1 MELVAGVDDK
11 VMGGVPVVP
20 TGGVPVVPVGRIP
33 VAKSGAEGAAVRAR
47 RNSISRC
54 FGKVMLI
61 IGTAA
66 RLTVGIATGKL

>member
-1 MELVAGVDDK
+1 MELVADVDGK

-20 TGGVPVVPVGRIP
+20 TGGVPVIS
-33 VAKSGAEGAAVRAR
+33 AKTGAAGAAVRAR

-61 IGTAA
+61 IVAAA
-66 RLTVGIATGKL
+66 RLTTGIATGKL